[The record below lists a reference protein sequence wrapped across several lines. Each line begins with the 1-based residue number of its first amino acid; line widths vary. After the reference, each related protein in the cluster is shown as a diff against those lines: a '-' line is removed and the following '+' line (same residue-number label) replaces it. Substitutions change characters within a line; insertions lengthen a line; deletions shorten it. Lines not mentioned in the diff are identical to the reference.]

1 MRRHAA
7 TKRTHNQA
15 VSVLIF
21 ILAAILTSG
30 LRTGAEDG
38 FLPNASAL
46 KILNAV
52 PDGDGSHARN
62 GVVILTEPL
71 PSGPPDP
78 AEQKA
83 FGVLYT
89 FSPRVIF
96 VFRDEPTSFSF
107 WNLQSDENHDFMLA
121 SPTGEVLMKMMLP
134 ELKKTA
140 ITLTFHKEGLYTF
153 YCTMH
158 QPEMTGQIYVVPPP
172 GSEPSFLLP
181 DSAHP
186 NFHPHQ

>member
-1 MRRHAA
+1 
-7 TKRTHNQA
+7 
-15 VSVLIF
+15 
-21 ILAAILTSG
+21 LAAILTSG
-30 LRTGAEDG
+30 FSADAEDG
-38 FLPNASAL
+38 FLPNAAAL

-52 PDGDGSHARN
+52 PDGTGASARN

-71 PSGPPDP
+71 PRDGQPDP
-78 AEQKA
+78 GQQKA
-83 FGVLYT
+83 FGVLYE

-121 SPTGEVLMKMMLP
+121 SPTGQVLMKMELP

-140 ITLTFHKEGLYTF
+140 VTLTFHKEGLYTF

-172 GSEPSFLLP
+172 GR
-181 DSAHP
+181 
-186 NFHPHQ
+186 